1 MQRTIVMNWRE
12 IKRDKQGLVTK
23 NTIERMQVMLPL
35 VVLWR
40 CRDNDKDCLY
50 LDKDNFEGWVKVSSD
65 NISYTH
71 YYPVPDL
78 KKEIA

>member
-1 MQRTIVMNWRE
+1 MNWRE

-23 NTIERMQVMLPL
+23 KTIERMQTMLPL

-40 CRDNDKDCLY
+40 CSVYDKECLY
-50 LDKDNFEGWVKVSSD
+50 IDEDNFEDWVKVSSD

-71 YYPVPDL
+71 YYPVPIPVS
-78 KKEIA
+78 KK